1 MTCPRNHDNKRKPL
15 FRYRLVSRT
24 SFVTSTNIFC
34 ITILLDQALSD
45 SYTGENIDVNVYTAT
60 IPPTTV
66 PTAWFVKT
74 LPDILSNRAWGH
86 AKQPPT
92 SFPGSTPLSRWRLR
106 TEKKKDEEKINARA
120 ECGVWWPRTANKKFA
135 YFCGINFSFY

>member
-1 MTCPRNHDNKRKPL
+1 MTCPRNHDNKQKPL

-24 SFVTSTNIFC
+24 SFVTSTNTFC

-60 IPPTTV
+60 TP

-86 AKQPPT
+86 ASANLIPRVYSAFKMAAED
-92 SFPGSTPLSRWRLR
+92 
-106 TEKKKDEEKINARA
+106 EKKKDEEKQKQREKLTPGRSVGA
-120 ECGVWWPRTANKKFA
+120 
-135 YFCGINFSFY
+135 